1 MKHQAVVENFD
12 RAPDTAL
19 VSLGAASIIASRSR
33 ASLYRDH
40 RAGIL
45 PFQKIGS
52 STRIRVAD
60 LRKLI
65 GASSITGGG
74 HA

>member
-1 MKHQAVVENFD
+1 MKQATQATIEQFD

-19 VSLGAASIIASRSR
+19 VSLAAASIIASRSR
-33 ASLYRDH
+33 TSLYRDN
-40 RAGIL
+40 RAGHL
-45 PFQKIGS
+45 PFVKIAG

-65 GASSITGGG
+65 GAK
-74 HA
+74 

>member
-1 MKHQAVVENFD
+1 MNQTNQATIEQFD

-19 VSLGAASIIASRSR
+19 VSLAAASVIASRSR

-40 RAGIL
+40 KAGRL
-45 PFQKIGS
+45 PFIKVAS

-65 GASSITGGG
+65 GA
-74 HA
+74 A